1 MFLHLKLI
9 SFLEI
14 ASCHCCGSV
23 DIGYVTSILRPG
35 QFSIPRI
42 FGVLIKYIS
51 PYMPCTLKII
61 SPIFQNFPINF
72 KIVIR
77 KEVQTTWEQWP
88 GSNCSNRRS
97 FEQQI
102 NEQIRYAVQLYQFR
116 MSFQLYS
123 HNFTSQTEN
132 GNVWGN
138 L

>member
-1 MFLHLKLI
+1 
-9 SFLEI
+9 
-14 ASCHCCGSV
+14 
-23 DIGYVTSILRPG
+23 
-35 QFSIPRI
+35 
-42 FGVLIKYIS
+42 
-51 PYMPCTLKII
+51 MPCTFEIM
-61 SPIFQNFPINF
+61 SPIFQSFPMNF
-72 KIVIR
+72 KIVKR

-132 GNVWGN
+132 GNVSGN

>member
-1 MFLHLKLI
+1 MSLLWLSRHWL
-9 SFLEI
+9 
-14 ASCHCCGSV
+14 C
-23 DIGYVTSILRPG
+23 DIDIETRPV
-35 QFSIPRI
+35 FHVPSI
-42 FGVLIKYIS
+42 FGVLDKYIS
-51 PYMPCTLKII
+51 PYMPCTLEIM
-61 SPIFQNFPINF
+61 SPIFQNCPMNF
-72 KIVIR
+72 KIVKR

-132 GNVWGN
+132 GNVSGN
-138 L
+138 F

>member
-1 MFLHLKLI
+1 MSLLWHSRHWLCDIDIETRPVFHTYNHWSFGQIYLSLYALYLGNYVSYFPKL
-9 SFLEI
+9 S
-14 ASCHCCGSV
+14 AN
-23 DIGYVTSILRPG
+23 
-35 QFSIPRI
+35 
-42 FGVLIKYIS
+42 
-51 PYMPCTLKII
+51 M
-61 SPIFQNFPINF
+61 NF
-72 KIVIR
+72 KIVKR

-132 GNVWGN
+132 GNVSGN